1 MSDCSGQTSQ
11 FEPITGRWKAEP
23 DFNLD
28 PPVRMPGGSVQQW
41 LGALL
46 LIRSHAMDRVP
57 SSISACPGRRAG
69 HRPAL
74 RCRRCFKQRSRQPRP
89 IADASLRL
97 DPANAGGR
105 WSVPARG
112 SHRAKAC
119 WAPLISGMVVLVW
132 GGIWGGGVR
141 KKK

>member
-28 PPVRMPGGSVQQW
+28 PPVRMPGGSVHQW

-57 SSISACPGRRAG
+57 SSISACRA
-69 HRPAL
+69 REA
-74 RCRRCFKQRSRQPRP
+74 CRASTSSPVPKVVQAEKPP
-89 IADASLRL
+89 TAADR
-97 DPANAGGR
+97 
-105 WSVPARG
+105 
-112 SHRAKAC
+112 
-119 WAPLISGMVVLVW
+119 
-132 GGIWGGGVR
+132 
-141 KKK
+141 